1 MLHRLFIRE
10 TLETM
15 GVTTPTHC
23 LWRAPRMRSH
33 GSAKTNVY
41 QRRLLIRRVRQQG
54 WTQRQAAE
62 ALGVSVRT
70 VAKWLARDR
79 TALAD
84 RSSRPARQPRR
95 TSGAAE
101 RAIVALRQTRATAWQ
116 ISAALRM
123 PRSTVTRVLARVG
136 LNRVALVEPTGPVQ
150 RYEWPHVGDLLHID
164 LKRLG
169 RVVGIGHRIHGD
181 RRRRARR
188 VGWEFLHVAI
198 DDATRL
204 TYAEVLAADD
214 AGACAAFLRRTLTW
228 FRRRGVRIRRLLTDN
243 AMTYRSRAFCGV
255 CRTWAVRQRYTRPYR
270 PQTNGK
276 AERFIQTLLREWAY
290 RVPYR
295 SSTRRTAALGPYL
308 RFYNH
313 RRPHASLGRRSP
325 WMRFQEVA

>member
-1 MLHRLFIRE
+1 
-10 TLETM
+10 
-15 GVTTPTHC
+15 
-23 LWRAPRMRSH
+23 MRVH
-33 GSAKTNVY
+33 GNAKTNVY

-70 VAKWLARDR
+70 VAKWLTRDR
-79 TALAD
+79 AALAD
-84 RSSRPARQPRR
+84 RSSRPRRQPRR
-95 TSGAAE
+95 TSVTAE
-101 RAIVALRQTRATAWQ
+101 AAIVALRRTRVTAWQ

-123 PRSTVTRVLARVG
+123 PRSTVTRVLARAG
-136 LNRVALVEPTGPVQ
+136 LNRVALVEPTGPLQ

-181 RRRRARR
+181 RRRRSRK

-204 TYAEVLAADD
+204 TYAEVLPAGD
-214 AGACAAFLRRTLTW
+214 ASACAAFLRRTLTW
-228 FRRRGVRIRRLLTDN
+228 FRRRGIRIRRLLTDN
-243 AMTYRSRAFCGV
+243 AMAYRARAFCGV

-295 SSTRRTAALGPYL
+295 SSARRTAAPWPGAAHRTRPFAAL
-308 RFYNH
+308 R
-313 RRPHASLGRRSP
+313 G
-325 WMRFQEVA
+325 

>member
-1 MLHRLFIRE
+1 
-10 TLETM
+10 
-15 GVTTPTHC
+15 
-23 LWRAPRMRSH
+23 MRSH

-79 TALAD
+79 TGLAD
-84 RSSRPARQPRR
+84 RSSRPAHQPRR

-136 LNRVALVEPTGPVQ
+136 LNRVALVEPAGPVQ

-169 RVVGIGHRIHGD
+169 RVAGIGHRIHGD

-204 TYAEVLAADD
+204 TYAEVLEADD
-214 AGACAAFLRRTLTW
+214 AVACAAFLRRTLTW

-255 CRTWAVRQRYTRPYR
+255 CRAWAVRQRYTRPYR

-295 SSTRRTAALGPYL
+295 SSARRTAALAPYL

-325 WMRFQEVA
+325 WMRFQEAA

>member
-1 MLHRLFIRE
+1 
-10 TLETM
+10 
-15 GVTTPTHC
+15 
-23 LWRAPRMRSH
+23 MRSH

-41 QRRLLIRRVRQQG
+41 QRRLLICRIRHQG

-70 VAKWLARDR
+70 VAKWLTRDR

-84 RSSRPARQPRR
+84 RSSRPRRQPRR
-95 TSGAAE
+95 VPAPLEA
-101 RAIVALRQTRATAWQ
+101 AIVALRRTRATAWQ
-116 ISAALRM
+116 ISTALRV
-123 PRSTVTRVLARVG
+123 PRSTVTRVLARTG
-136 LNRVALVEPTGPVQ
+136 LNRVALVEPIGPVQ
-150 RYEWPHVGDLLHID
+150 RYVWPHVGDLLHID

-169 RVVGIGHRIHGD
+169 RIVGIGHRIHGD
-181 RRRRARR
+181 RRRRGRK

-204 TYAEVLAADD
+204 TYAEVVPADD
-214 AGACAAFLRRTLTW
+214 AVACAAFLRRTLTW

-243 AMTYRSRAFCGV
+243 AMAYRSRAFCGV

-295 SSTRRTAALGPYL
+295 SSARRTAALGPYL

-325 WMRFQEVA
+325 WMRFQEAA